1 MKRHE
6 AREIALCLLIDYSF
20 NKEEDTDEIMN
31 LYLKNIPEKGKSV
44 PASEIKDDPYISTVF
59 YGAVSKADELDS
71 YIERAAQNWK
81 PERISRISRAIL
93 RLAIF
98 EMLYMDDIPVK
109 VSANE
114 AVELAKTFDHE
125 NGYSFVNGILGNVVA
140 SLAAEETAAE
150 KEVSEENE

>member
-6 AREIALCLLIDYSF
+6 ARDIALCLLFDYSF